1 MCAIHYF
8 LAHCFGCP
16 CGPLLGDICLIP
28 VTNQSGAVE
37 AGFGGNVQGQT
48 SARVQCPCCQQ
59 DGKSALILWLTT
71 IQQTDTGC
79 SVWHRDMHREEHES
93 NSRINYLLFSSSRKW
108 NDLDLH
114 LDGLK
119 ARVNS
124 SCFPI
129 LKHPGWLRPAF
140 QRAQLFQAHVK
151 ATIDSGPP
159 KVHGFAGCLKIQL
172 GPFGQRVGEDFGT
185 LVHTHTNAHIFTVY
199 IHRYSVWLE
208 CRTLFDH

>member
-8 LAHCFGCP
+8 LVHCFGCP

-48 SARVQCPCCQQ
+48 SSAQLQCPCCQQ
-59 DGKSALILWLTT
+59 DGKSVLILCLTT

-79 SVWHRDMHREEHES
+79 SVCHRDMQREEHES
-93 NSRINYLLFSSSRKW
+93 NSRINYVLFSSSPKW
-108 NDLDLH
+108 NDLDIH
-114 LDGLK
+114 LGGLK

-140 QRAQLFQAHVK
+140 QRAIKSPTVPGTCQGYDRLGPSEGAWLCRMFEDSTR
-151 ATIDSGPP
+151 TICSKGRGRFWQFDSG
-159 KVHGFAGCLKIQL
+159 
-172 GPFGQRVGEDFGT
+172 
-185 LVHTHTNAHIFTVY
+185 
-199 IHRYSVWLE
+199 
-208 CRTLFDH
+208 